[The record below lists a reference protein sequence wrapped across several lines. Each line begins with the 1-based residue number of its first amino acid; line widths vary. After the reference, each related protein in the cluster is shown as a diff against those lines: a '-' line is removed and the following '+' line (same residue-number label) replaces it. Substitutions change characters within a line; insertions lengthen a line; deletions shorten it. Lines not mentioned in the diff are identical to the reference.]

1 MNLNEIDKNLEAL
14 DSNKKA
20 LLNLIDIKIEND
32 MEKVLNKMDLTL
44 NEIKRVE
51 DKMETQ
57 FKMLMWV
64 MGILFALILALKLF
78 S

>member
-1 MNLNEIDKNLEAL
+1 
-14 DSNKKA
+14 
-20 LLNLIDIKIEND
+20 

>member
-1 MNLNEIDKNLEAL
+1 M
-14 DSNKKA
+14 
-20 LLNLIDIKIEND
+20 LNLIDIKIEND

-64 MGILFALILALKLF
+64 MGILFALIVALKLF

>member
-1 MNLNEIDKNLEAL
+1 
-14 DSNKKA
+14 
-20 LLNLIDIKIEND
+20 

-64 MGILFALILALKLF
+64 MGILFALIVALKLF

>member
-1 MNLNEIDKNLEAL
+1 
-14 DSNKKA
+14 
-20 LLNLIDIKIEND
+20 

-44 NEIKRVE
+44 NEIKRIE

>member
-1 MNLNEIDKNLEAL
+1 MNLNEIDTNLEAL
-14 DSNKKA
+14 DNNKKA
-20 LLNLIDIKIEND
+20 LLNLIDIKIDND

-51 DKMETQ
+51 DKIETQ

-64 MGILFALILALKLF
+64 MGILFALIVALKLF

>member
-1 MNLNEIDKNLEAL
+1 MNLNEIDTNLEAL

>member
-1 MNLNEIDKNLEAL
+1 
-14 DSNKKA
+14 

-64 MGILFALILALKLF
+64 MGILFALIVALKLF

>member
-1 MNLNEIDKNLEAL
+1 
-14 DSNKKA
+14 
-20 LLNLIDIKIEND
+20 

-51 DKMETQ
+51 DKLETQ

-64 MGILFALILALKLF
+64 MGILFALIVALKFF

>member
-1 MNLNEIDKNLEAL
+1 
-14 DSNKKA
+14 
-20 LLNLIDIKIEND
+20 
-32 MEKVLNKMDLTL
+32 LTL

-64 MGILFALILALKLF
+64 MGILFALIVALKLF

>member
-1 MNLNEIDKNLEAL
+1 
-14 DSNKKA
+14 
-20 LLNLIDIKIEND
+20 
-32 MEKVLNKMDLTL
+32 MEKVLNKIDLTL

>member
-1 MNLNEIDKNLEAL
+1 MNLNEIDTNLEAL
-14 DSNKKA
+14 DNNKKA

-64 MGILFALILALKLF
+64 MGILFALIVALKLF